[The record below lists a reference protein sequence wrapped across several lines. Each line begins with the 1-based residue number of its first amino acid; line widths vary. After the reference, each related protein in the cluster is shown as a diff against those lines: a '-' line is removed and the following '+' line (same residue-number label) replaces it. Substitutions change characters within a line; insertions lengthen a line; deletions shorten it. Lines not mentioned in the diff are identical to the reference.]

1 MIDAIAPFAVEK
13 GSGGAISK
21 PTVDYV
27 NTFDGP
33 RTGLNNHLI

>member
-13 GSGGAISK
+13 GSGGAISQ
-21 PTVDYV
+21 PTVDYA
-27 NTFDGP
+27 NTFVGS